1 MQNKFLFLFLLFTIS
16 LQASWSEYKSLF
28 IAQDGRVIDRANANI
43 THSES
48 IGYAMYLAIQNSDFK
63 SFSKIHTWYEN
74 NLKKNKFGLIS
85 WKWGKDIS
93 GSWHVLDANNA
104 TDGDLWI
111 AYDNI
116 LMYEIT
122 KNEIYRSEAMELMK
136 NIKKH
141 LVIKQA
147 GSLYLLPGKFGF
159 ITKNSLEINLSYYLF
174 FIFDKFKE
182 YDKDELWGKL
192 KEDGINLLYKS
203 RFTSLQLNADWI
215 SIDKYTQRISLSKNS
230 AFGFDAIRIPFNVLK
245 SKIKDKK
252 KLLEPYKNY
261 VNAMKVAKSI
271 FGVCD
276 LKNGNISLNNYSYGH
291 LSIYNTLD
299 KYFNNKESFY
309 LKLKTLKGKNKDDY
323 YSYSISLFTTFN

>member
-1 MQNKFLFLFLLFTIS
+1 MITVS
-16 LQASWSEYKSLF
+16 LHASWHEYKASF
-28 IAQDGRVIDRANANI
+28 IAKNGRVIDKINANI

-48 IGYAMYLAIQNSDFK
+48 IGYAMFLAIQNSDFK
-63 SFSKIHTWYEN
+63 SFDMIYNWYKN

-85 WKWGKDIS
+85 WKWGKGTNNLWYI
-93 GSWHVLDANNA
+93 LDSNNA
-104 TDGDLWI
+104 SDGDLWI

-122 KNEIYRSEAMELMK
+122 KNEMYKNEATGLIK

-141 LVIKQA
+141 LVVEQA

-159 ITKNSLEINLSYYLF
+159 ISKNSMEINLSYYLF

-182 YDKDELWGKL
+182 YDNDELWSRL
-192 KEDGINLLYKS
+192 KDDGIKLLYKA

-215 SIDKYTQRISLSKNS
+215 SIDKYTQRVSLSKNHS
-230 AFGFDAIRIPFNVLK
+230 FGFDAIRIPFNILK
-245 SKIKDKK
+245 SKIKNKN

-261 VNAMKVAKSI
+261 VNSMKAAHSV

-276 LKNGNISLNNYSYGH
+276 LKSAKINLKGYSYGQ
-291 LSIYNTLD
+291 LSVYNMLD
-299 KYFNNKESFY
+299 KYFNKDESFSS
-309 LKLKTLKGKNKDDY
+309 KIKILKGKNIDDY
-323 YSYSISLFTTFN
+323 YSYSIYLFTTFN